1 MALESGSGGE
11 AGRILRSMT
20 ENLNSLVQTVS
31 GNMDFKDAAGEGS
44 EGRIIVI
51 ENWKKGDPINKW

>member
-1 MALESGSGGE
+1 MGG
-11 AGRILRSMT
+11 GRRILRSMR

-44 EGRIIVI
+44 EGHIIVI